1 MSFFCHQISLISE
14 ITDMAGIEADDLR
27 WIAMWLI
34 AGAVFFAAKTLM
46 LAMSPAL
53 QGWRRFAYLFLWPG
67 FDARP
72 WRGAGARSEGVPL
85 RWFSGL
91 PAVALG
97 LALIEASGLV
107 PCNEWGRTWIGMV
120 GVILCLHFGA
130 FRWLAWF
137 WQRMGISVRPIME
150 APLAA
155 VTLSEFW
162 GVRWNRGFRDF
173 AQVCI
178 GLPVAKRWGRLAALW
193 VVLVFSGLVHE
204 LVISVPSGA
213 GYGWPFG
220 YFVLQAV
227 GIMAEKRFCLRGHLW
242 VLTMTG
248 PLALLLFHPPF
259 VERVMHPFLET
270 LRQMLP

>member
-1 MSFFCHQISLISE
+1 MSFFCTSISVFSE
-14 ITDMAGIEADDLR
+14 MTDNLGIGEGDLR
-27 WIAMWLI
+27 WIMMWLV
-34 AGAVFFAAKTLM
+34 AGAVFFVAKTCM
-46 LAMSPAL
+46 LARSPAL
-53 QGWRRFAYLFLWPG
+53 HGWRRLAYLFLWPG
-67 FDARP
+67 FDVRP
-72 WRGAGARSEGVPL
+72 WLGAGVRSELIAL

-91 PAVALG
+91 PAVVLG
-97 LALIEASGLV
+97 LALIHGSGFV
-107 PCNEWGRTWIGMV
+107 TRNEWGGTWIGMV

-137 WQRMGISVRPIME
+137 WQCMGIPVRPIMS
-150 APLAA
+150 APMAA

-178 GLPVAKRWGRLAALW
+178 GLPIAKRWGRMAALW
-193 VVLVFSGLVHE
+193 VVFVFSGLVHE
-204 LVISVPSGA
+204 LVISVPAGA

-220 YFVLQAV
+220 YFVLQSLGV
-227 GIMAEKRFCLRGHLW
+227 LAEKRFGLCGHLW

-259 VERVMHPFLET
+259 VERVMSPFLAT
-270 LRQMLP
+270 LRHLLS

>member
-1 MSFFCHQISLISE
+1 MTFFCHQISLVSE
-14 ITDMAGIEADDLR
+14 ITEKSGIGEDDWR
-27 WIAMWLI
+27 WVTMWI
-34 AGAVFFAAKTLM
+34 VAGAVYFAAKTWM
-46 LAMSPAL
+46 LVRSPAPH
-53 QGWRRFAYLFLWPG
+53 GWRRLAYLFLWPG
-67 FDARP
+67 FDIRP
-72 WRGAGARSEGVPL
+72 WLVAGVQRGPVAL

-91 PAVALG
+91 PALAAG
-97 LALIEASGLV
+97 LVLIHVSGLL
-107 PCNEWGRTWIGMV
+107 PWNEWGITWIGML

-137 WQRMGISVRPIME
+137 WQRMGIPVRPIME

-193 VVLVFSGLVHE
+193 IVFLFSGLVHE
-204 LVISVPSGA
+204 CVISVPAGA

-220 YFVLQAV
+220 YFVLQAFGV
-227 GIMAEKRFCLRGHLW
+227 MAEKRFGLRGLLW

-248 PLALLLFHPPF
+248 PLSLLLFHPPF
-259 VERVMHPFLET
+259 VDRVMRPFLET
-270 LRQMLP
+270 LRHLLS